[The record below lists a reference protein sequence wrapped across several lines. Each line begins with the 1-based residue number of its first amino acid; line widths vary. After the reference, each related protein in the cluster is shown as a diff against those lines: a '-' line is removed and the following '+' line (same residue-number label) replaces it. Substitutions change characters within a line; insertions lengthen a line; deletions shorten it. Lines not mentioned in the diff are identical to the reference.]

1 MTRSSKRAPWRRW
14 LIDAGSE
21 LNLMQANVILSVLG
35 SVFLVLGIWRFLSA
49 GYRMVPQAR
58 AWMIVGSVF
67 LLVAA
72 WLNLRT

>member
-1 MTRSSKRAPWRRW
+1 
-14 LIDAGSE
+14 
-21 LNLMQANVILSVLG
+21 MQANVILSVLG